1 MMHTILKRHTM
12 VLTVALV
19 VTLGT
24 VGALVWFA
32 HIVEKR
38 TERVISAKEQLAS
51 YDENKKIFA
60 EESKLLAAIGER
72 EAILEQY
79 RIRPETTPEL
89 LSQLEDLARA
99 TAVEF
104 SIVAVQTPGEGD
116 KQKLLIDIAANG
128 TRSALDAFLKA
139 LSHQTY
145 QVRFTRASLFA
156 NKDTA
161 ATVGTW
167 GVLAS
172 LEIVSY

>member
-1 MMHTILKRHTM
+1 MTTLVIAITATLLTI
-12 VLTVALV
+12 
-19 VTLGT
+19 
-24 VGALVWFA
+24 GALWLLTR
-32 HIVEKR
+32 IVEQR
-38 TERVISAKEQLAS
+38 TQRVISAKEQLAS

-60 EESKLLAAIGER
+60 EESKLLAVIGER
-72 EAILEQY
+72 ETVLEQY

-89 LSQLEDLARA
+89 LSQLEDLAR
-99 TAVEF
+99 TNGVEF

-128 TRSALDAFLKA
+128 TRGALDAFLKS

-145 QVRFTRASLFA
+145 QVRFTKASLFA

-161 ATVGTW
+161 ATTGTW

-172 LEIVSY
+172 LEILSY